1 MKKRILLSIITI
13 TLNNFEELLRT
24 VESVRDLEL
33 CEHIIINGGNCLK
46 TLAFLKNF
54 SGRSISEPDQGIS
67 DAFNKGILL
76 STGDAIIMLN
86 SGDTLLDRTYPARAS
101 QILDLDPQIDFVHA
115 DLIFEDRLIGP
126 YIMRPLRTKNVLSPN
141 IGRGMPYRH
150 QSMVVRKEVYDRV
163 GFFNLN
169 YICSDFD
176 WISRWELGLKKSCG
190 KAYYSQGDPVII
202 MDGGG
207 ISSTQER
214 KIILEAIQII
224 KQRNRNVGFLEKM
237 KSDVALFKRLVLFY
251 CRFLL
256 KTMGFINILIKL
268 KRIKYKKYF
277 LQSSRQFY
285 KN

>member
-1 MKKRILLSIITI
+1 MKNRIFLSIITI

-24 VESVRDLEL
+24 VESVRDLNG
-33 CEHIIINGGNCLK
+33 CEHIIINGGECPQ
-46 TLAFLKNF
+46 TLEFLQGYYGK
-54 SGRSISEPDQGIS
+54 SVSEPDQGIS
-67 DAFNKGILL
+67 DAFNKGIRL
-76 STGDAIIMLN
+76 SSGDAIIMLN
-86 SGDTLLDRTYPARAS
+86 SGDILLDRTYPARAS
-101 QILDLDPQIDFVHA
+101 QILDQDPQIDFVHA
-115 DLIFEDRLIGP
+115 DLIFEDTLIGS

-176 WISRWELGLKKSCG
+176 WVCRWELGLKKSHG

-214 KIILEAIQII
+214 KIILEAIKII
-224 KQRNRNVGFLEKM
+224 RQRNKHISFLEKTR
-237 KSDVALFKRLVLFY
+237 SYSALFRRLVLFSV
-251 CRFLL
+251 RVFLKKL
-256 KTMGFINILIKL
+256 GFVNILVII
-268 KRIKYKKYF
+268 KRIKYKRF
-277 LQSSRQFY
+277 LII
-285 KN
+285 K

>member
-1 MKKRILLSIITI
+1 MKNRIFLSIITI

-24 VESVRDLEL
+24 VESVRDLNG
-33 CEHIIINGGNCLK
+33 CEHIIINGGECPQ
-46 TLAFLKNF
+46 TLEFLQGYYGK
-54 SGRSISEPDQGIS
+54 SVSEPDQGIS
-67 DAFNKGILL
+67 DAFNKGIRL
-76 STGDAIIMLN
+76 SSGDAIIMLN
-86 SGDTLLDRTYPARAS
+86 SGDILLDRTYPARAS
-101 QILDLDPQIDFVHA
+101 QILDQDPQIDFVHA
-115 DLIFEDRLIGP
+115 DLIFEDTLIGS

-150 QSMVVRKEVYDRV
+150 QSMVVRKEVYGRV

-176 WISRWELGLKKSCG
+176 WVCRWELGLKKSHG

-224 KQRNRNVGFLEKM
+224 IQRNRNVSFLE
-237 KSDVALFKRLVLFY
+237 
-251 CRFLL
+251 
-256 KTMGFINILIKL
+256 N
-268 KRIKYKKYF
+268 
-277 LQSSRQFY
+277 
-285 KN
+285 

>member
-1 MKKRILLSIITI
+1 MKNRIFLSIITI

-24 VESVRDLEL
+24 VESVRDLNG
-33 CEHIIINGGNCLK
+33 CEHIIINGGECPQ
-46 TLAFLKNF
+46 TLEFLQGYYGK
-54 SGRSISEPDQGIS
+54 SVSEPDQGIS
-67 DAFNKGILL
+67 DAFNKGIRL
-76 STGDAIIMLN
+76 SSGDAIIMLN
-86 SGDTLLDRTYPARAS
+86 SGDILLDRTYPARAS
-101 QILDLDPQIDFVHA
+101 QILDKDPQIDFVHA
-115 DLIFEDRLIGP
+115 DLIFEDTLIGP

-214 KIILEAIQII
+214 KIILEAIKII
-224 KQRNRNVGFLEKM
+224 RQRNKHISFLEKTR
-237 KSDVALFKRLVLFY
+237 SYSALFRRLVLFSV
-251 CRFLL
+251 RVFLKKL
-256 KTMGFINILIKL
+256 GFVNILVII
-268 KRIKYKKYF
+268 KRIKYKRF
-277 LQSSRQFY
+277 LII
-285 KN
+285 K